1 MGSHLKC
8 NYTPLHSAILK
19 GNLGVIEY
27 LVNQK
32 ADLSAKTDEGKTPL
46 EIAKEN
52 ELPNVVEFLKSY
64 AGQ

>member
-32 ADLSAKTDEGKTPL
+32 ADLCAKTDEGKTPL
-46 EIAKEN
+46 EIAKDN
-52 ELPNVVEFLKSY
+52 ELPNVVEFLKSK